1 MIDYL
6 SMASELKW
14 AHTIP
19 QFKTVVDDYDSESPL
34 NQKAITTIRKK
45 TSALLASTAITPV
58 RSAHHSTDI
67 SATITIVD

>member
-6 SMASELKW
+6 SMASELEW

-19 QFKTVVDDYDSESPL
+19 QFKTLVDNYDSESPL

-45 TSALLASTAITPV
+45 MSALLASSAIIPV
-58 RSAHHSTDI
+58 RSAHHITDI
-67 SATITIVD
+67 SAAVTSVE